1 MPRAKAV
8 FDEEQVKKEYEA
20 GEPIKHIAE
29 RQGVSPDVIRR
40 FLGKTP
46 ERSTN
51 GKLTEDEKKQF
62 RLEWADVTER
72 ILRHYETRGNA
83 VEKA

>member
-8 FDEEQVKKEYEA
+8 FDEERVKKEYEA

-40 FLGKTP
+40 FLGKSP
-46 ERSTN
+46 ERSSN
-51 GKLTEDEKKQF
+51 GKLTEEEKSQF
-62 RLEWADVTER
+62 RLEWADATER
-72 ILRHYETRGNA
+72 ILRHYEAR
-83 VEKA
+83 